1 MFDVPLE
8 VFANLVEQ
16 SWNQLPPEWIEKL
29 TQANISWE
37 VADFADYNSLQKLGH
52 SNPWSLLGLYT
63 GVPMTA
69 KRGMAPYEHPERIQ
83 LFCRPILALAES
95 PEHLVRLIRHVLYH
109 EIGHHFGMNEEELH
123 EAQKNDRI

>member
-16 SWNQLPPEWIEKL
+16 SWNQLPSEWIDKL
-29 TQANISWE
+29 IQANISWE
-37 VADFADYNSLQKLGH
+37 VTDFADYNSLQKLGH

-83 LFCRPILALAES
+83 LFRRPILALAES

-109 EIGHHFGMNEEELH
+109 EIGHHFGMNEEELA

>member
-37 VADFADYNSLQKLGH
+37 VADFADYSSLQKLGH

-83 LFCRPILALAES
+83 LFRRPILALAES